1 MGTRISSRSF
11 TLEAE
16 NKDEDHEDI
25 GNTSS
30 GSAMDVDVAPLD
42 AGRIHSRDHASG
54 EDHANITESEEQ
66 LDQPDHDGE
75 EEEEERAEVAMV
87 PFADILNARYRV
99 ENVKFLKHIISFRV
113 LTDLLRSNS
122 SMNRTVSKW
131 YLQDQYRKVNK
142 SCV

>member
-16 NKDEDHEDI
+16 NKEEDHEDI

-42 AGRIHSRDHASG
+42 AGMIHSRDHTSG
-54 EDHANITESEEQ
+54 EDYANIIESEEK
-66 LDQPDHDGE
+66 LDQPDHHEEEEEE

-87 PFADILNARYRV
+87 PFADILNARYRA
-99 ENVKFLKHIISFRV
+99 ENVNFS
-113 LTDLLRSNS
+113 
-122 SMNRTVSKW
+122 
-131 YLQDQYRKVNK
+131 
-142 SCV
+142 

>member
-54 EDHANITESEEQ
+54 EDHADITESEEQ
-66 LDQPDHDGE
+66 PDQPDNDE
-75 EEEEERAEVAMV
+75 EEEEGAEVAMV
-87 PFADILNARYRV
+87 PFADILNARYRA
-99 ENVKFLKHIISFRV
+99 ENVNFLE
-113 LTDLLRSNS
+113 T
-122 SMNRTVSKW
+122 
-131 YLQDQYRKVNK
+131 
-142 SCV
+142 

>member
-16 NKDEDHEDI
+16 NKEEDHEDI

-42 AGRIHSRDHASG
+42 AGKIHSRDHASG
-54 EDHANITESEEQ
+54 EDHADITESEEQ
-66 LDQPDHDGE
+66 PDNDEE

-87 PFADILNARYRV
+87 PFADILNARYRA
-99 ENVKFLKHIISFRV
+99 ENVNFSRHIISFRV

-122 SMNRTVSKW
+122 SMSRTVSKW
-131 YLQDQYRKVNK
+131 YL
-142 SCV
+142 